1 MAKSILKKA
10 GIKHL
15 TLTLD
20 YQTYDPQMVSDAT
33 LLVSELKQIGITLN
47 LQTIEFPVWLS
58 DLSNTADIPE
68 MMLSED
74 TDPFPNVGV
83 MLANYW
89 TGAALGV
96 SNRTGYNNP
105 SVNSLVSAALASS
118 SAAAACRDYER
129 AQTIIYNDAQRS
141 LWKRLL
147 YRLGMRPGLRECG
160 ITRRRD
166 PCQPGYRTYE
176 CRK

>member
-1 MAKSILKKA
+1 M
-10 GIKHL
+10 
-15 TLTLD
+15 
-20 YQTYDPQMVSDAT
+20 
-33 LLVSELKQIGITLN
+33 TLN

-68 MMLSED
+68 MMLSEH
-74 TDPFPNVGV
+74 DPFPNVGV

-118 SAAAACRDYER
+118 SAAAACHDYER
-129 AQTIIYNDAQRS
+129 AQTIIYNDAPALFMETLALPTGYAAWLKGVWNHS
-141 LWKRLL
+141 A
-147 YRLGMRPGLRECG
+147 PGSMPTWLPDLRVS
-160 ITRRRD
+160 
-166 PCQPGYRTYE
+166 
-176 CRK
+176 